1 MPSREYLY
9 LVNNMRKIIFA
20 VVAPI
25 AMLWG
30 SAVNAAPFL
39 ALASWYGP
47 GFYGNLTANGER
59 YYGDQLTAAHKS
71 LPFGTRVRVTN
82 PRTQQSIVVRIN
94 DRGPYIGP
102 REFDLSSAS
111 ADRVGLKG
119 LGVATLQFEIL

>member
-1 MPSREYLY
+1 
-9 LVNNMRKIIFA
+9 MRKYILA
-20 VVAPI
+20 LAAPVVLLFGGA
-25 AMLWG
+25 AQ
-30 SAVNAAPFL
+30 AAPFL

-82 PRTQQSIVVRIN
+82 PSTQQSIVVRIN

-102 REFDLSSAS
+102 REFDLSSAA

-119 LGVATLQFEIL
+119 PGVATLQFEIL